1 MVKNNAQRFFSNIRL
16 GWKLSI
22 LIVLIVLMMGFMTN
36 YFVRLSL
43 KPVLR
48 EELSKKGFTIASTLA
63 ANALEPILLEN
74 QIKLQQLLHNTKAGD
89 KDVRYAFVLDGSGKI
104 VAHTFKKGFPRRLA
118 EINIPEPGKPY
129 RIQRLDS
136 EEGFIDDIAVPI
148 LEGKAVFVRVGIT
161 ETFITQTISS
171 IEQSVIGVTVLTSL
185 AGMILAFLAVNF
197 LLVPLGN
204 LARGVREFGEGKL
217 KSRITSESNDEIGM
231 LVQFFNTMA
240 DNLSSLITEV
250 QNSAEALE
258 TEKNQLAVT
267 LHSIGEGVITTD
279 IEGKIVLVNKAA
291 EKLTGWD
298 QYEASGQRFDNVFR
312 IIDEYNRKHHENP
325 VTTVLAIGKTVT
337 LYEGIILLSR
347 DSSEYLINA
356 SVAPILDSN
365 NNILGTVLVFQ
376 DVTAERKME
385 EELIKAEKL
394 ESLGLLAG
402 GIAHD
407 FNNILTGI
415 LGNIS
420 LARRYIDEKSMAGNR
435 LTAAENACTRAQG
448 LTQQLITFARGGAP
462 IKQKVYMNE
471 LLQETV
477 HFVLSGTNVKCDFSL
492 ADDLSPVEVDKGQM
506 SQVISNLVI
515 NAVQAMPEGG
525 KVNISSENT
534 HLTDSDHMDPLPE
547 GLYIKITVS
556 DRGCGIPQTKT
567 GRIFDPYFTTKK
579 GGSGLGLTSTYSII
593 KRHGGA
599 ITVDSQA
606 GKGTTFTFFLKAL
619 TS

>member
-1 MVKNNAQRFFSNIRL
+1 MLKSNAQRFFSNIKL

-22 LIVLIVLMMGFMTN
+22 LIVLIVLMMGLMTN
-36 YFVRLSL
+36 FFIRTSL
-43 KPVLR
+43 KPVLH
-48 EELSKKGFTIASTLA
+48 EELNRKGITIATTLA

-74 QIKLQQLLHNTKAGD
+74 HIKLQQLLHNTQAGD
-89 KDVRYAFVLDGSGKI
+89 KDVRYAFILDRNNK
-104 VAHTFKKGFPRRLA
+104 VVTHTFNRGFPRKLA
-118 EINIPEPGKPY
+118 EINSSLQDKPY
-129 RIQRLDS
+129 RVVHIDT
-136 EEGFIDDIAVPI
+136 EEGLIEDIAVPI
-148 LEGKAVFVRVGIT
+148 LEGKAGMVRVGIS
-161 ETFITQTISS
+161 EAFVKKTISS
-171 IEQSVIGVTVLTSL
+171 IEQGVIGVTVLTSL
-185 AGMILAFLAVNF
+185 AGTILAFFAVNF
-197 LLVPLGN
+197 LLVPLGK
-204 LARGVREFGEGKL
+204 LSRGVREFGEGNL
-217 KSRITSESNDEIGM
+217 ESRITSESNDEIGM
-231 LVQFFNTMA
+231 LAQFFNTMA
-240 DNLSSLITEV
+240 DNLCSLITQV

-267 LHSIGEGVITTD
+267 LHSIGDGVITTD
-279 IEGKIVLVNKAA
+279 IEGKIVLVNKVA
-291 EKLTGWD
+291 EKLTGWN
-298 QYEASGQRFDNVFR
+298 QYEASGQRFDNIFR
-312 IIDEYNRKHHENP
+312 IIDEYNRKHYENP
-325 VTTVLAIGKTVT
+325 VTTVLAIGTTVT
-337 LYEGIILLSR
+337 LYDGIILLSR

-407 FNNILTGI
+407 FNNLLTGI

-420 LARRYIDEKSMAGNR
+420 IARTYIDKESKASSR
-435 LTAAENACTRAQG
+435 LTAAENACMRTQG
-448 LTQQLITFARGGAP
+448 LTRQLITFARGGAP
-462 IKQKVYMNE
+462 IKQKVSMNE
-471 LLQETV
+471 LLRETV

-515 NAVQAMPEGG
+515 NAVQAMSERG

-534 HLTDSDHMDPLPE
+534 RFTDSDQTAPVPE
-547 GLYIKITVS
+547 GLYIKIMVS
-556 DRGCGIPQTKT
+556 DHGCGIPQTQISQ
-567 GRIFDPYFTTKK
+567 IFDPYFTTKK

-593 KRHGGA
+593 KKHGGV

-619 TS
+619 PA